1 MGGTLSFDIEGEN
14 PQHSYH
20 KDSSFGFYFGAIS
33 GWSSYV
39 ACLQNNFPFFL
50 FKKKTKDLVFFSF
63 LLNNSCS

>member
-20 KDSSFGFYFGAIS
+20 KNSSFGFYFGAIS

-39 ACLQNNFPFFL
+39 ACLQNNFHFFFF
-50 FKKKTKDLVFFSF
+50 FKKENYIVFFSF
-63 LLNNSCS
+63 LFNNSCS